1 MLAGGVEE
9 TLLHPGVESDHK
21 IGLVWGIRD
30 SRVVSDGSWR
40 VRCFAMVMVG
50 IALNHLGVIPLALGS

>member
-1 MLAGGVEE
+1 MTLSLADIGAVLLAGGVEE

-40 VRCFAMVMVG
+40 NAMFCDG
-50 IALNHLGVIPLALGS
+50 YGWDIR

>member
-40 VRCFAMVMVG
+40 NAMFCDG
-50 IALNHLGVIPLALGS
+50 YGWDIR